1 MIILGCWSGYNLYLQ
16 FNPFKLTISFVL
28 QVFIYGLLFVG
39 LIFGFYGMLS
49 EKNVRMKTGFLCFWV
64 GCISLL
70 IKVIIG
76 IFYEG
81 INFRCLFEL
90 LLSLFFPPYCISCTG
105 GILSQLRLVR
115 SCYFLRI
122 IISPSGRLLSVSKKN
137 EKMGNIS
144 SSAFLLQAL

>member
-1 MIILGCWSGYNLYLQ
+1 MEFENNNFLQNLERPPNINNLSISNIIQIVLMIILGCWSGYNLYLQ

-28 QVFIYGLLFVG
+28 QVIIYGLLFCG

-49 EKNVRMKTGFLCFWV
+49 EKNVKMKTGFLCFWV

-70 IKVIIG
+70 IKVIIS

-90 LLSLFFPPYCISCTG
+90 LFSLLLGFV
-105 GILSQLRLVR
+105 ILKQ
-115 SCYFLRI
+115 I
-122 IISPSGRLLSVSKKN
+122 QHI
-137 EKMGNIS
+137 
-144 SSAFLLQAL
+144 

>member
-1 MIILGCWSGYNLYLQ
+1 MEFENNNFLQNLERPPNINNLSISNIIQIVLMIILGCWSGYNLYLQ

-70 IKVIIG
+70 IKAIIDILSSG
-76 IFYEG
+76 ITFK
-81 INFRCLFEL
+81 CLFEL
-90 LLSLFFPPYCISCTG
+90 LLSLLLGFV
-105 GILSQLRLVR
+105 ILKQ
-115 SCYFLRI
+115 I
-122 IISPSGRLLSVSKKN
+122 QHI
-137 EKMGNIS
+137 
-144 SSAFLLQAL
+144 

>member
-1 MIILGCWSGYNLYLQ
+1 MEFENNNFLQNLERPPNINNLSISNIIQIVLMIILGCWSGYNLYLQ

-28 QVFIYGLLFVG
+28 QVFIYGLLFCG

-90 LLSLFFPPYCISCTG
+90 LFSLLLGFV
-105 GILSQLRLVR
+105 ILKQ
-115 SCYFLRI
+115 I
-122 IISPSGRLLSVSKKN
+122 QHI
-137 EKMGNIS
+137 
-144 SSAFLLQAL
+144 

>member
-1 MIILGCWSGYNLYLQ
+1 MEFENNNFLQNLERPPNINNLSISNIIQIVLMIILGCWSGYNLYLQ

-28 QVFIYGLLFVG
+28 QVFIYGLLFCG

-64 GCISLL
+64 GCITLL

-90 LLSLFFPPYCISCTG
+90 LLSLFLGFV
-105 GILSQLRLVR
+105 ILKQ
-115 SCYFLRI
+115 I
-122 IISPSGRLLSVSKKN
+122 QHI
-137 EKMGNIS
+137 
-144 SSAFLLQAL
+144 

>member
-1 MIILGCWSGYNLYLQ
+1 MEFENNNFLQNLERPPNINNLSISNIIQIVLMIILGCWSGYNLYLQ

-28 QVFIYGLLFVG
+28 QVFIYGLLFCG

-49 EKNVRMKTGFLCFWV
+49 EKNVKMKTGFLCFWV

-76 IFYEG
+76 IFYEA

-90 LLSLFFPPYCISCTG
+90 LLSLFLGFV
-105 GILSQLRLVR
+105 ILKQ
-115 SCYFLRI
+115 I
-122 IISPSGRLLSVSKKN
+122 QHI
-137 EKMGNIS
+137 
-144 SSAFLLQAL
+144 

>member
-1 MIILGCWSGYNLYLQ
+1 MEFENNNFLQNLERPPNINNLSISNIIQIVLMIILGCWSGYNLYLQ

-28 QVFIYGLLFVG
+28 QVIIYGLLFCG

-49 EKNVRMKTGFLCFWV
+49 EKNVKMKTGFLCFWV

-90 LLSLFFPPYCISCTG
+90 LFSLLLGFV
-105 GILSQLRLVR
+105 ILKQ
-115 SCYFLRI
+115 I
-122 IISPSGRLLSVSKKN
+122 QHI
-137 EKMGNIS
+137 
-144 SSAFLLQAL
+144 

>member
-1 MIILGCWSGYNLYLQ
+1 MEFENNNFLQNLERPPNINNLSISNIIQIVLMIILGCWSGYNLYLQ

-28 QVFIYGLLFVG
+28 QVFIYGLLFCG

-49 EKNVRMKTGFLCFWV
+49 EKNVKMKTGFLCFWV

-90 LLSLFFPPYCISCTG
+90 LFSLLLGFV
-105 GILSQLRLVR
+105 ILKQ
-115 SCYFLRI
+115 I
-122 IISPSGRLLSVSKKN
+122 QHI
-137 EKMGNIS
+137 
-144 SSAFLLQAL
+144 

>member
-1 MIILGCWSGYNLYLQ
+1 MEFENNNFLQNLERPPNINNLSISNIIQIVLMIILGCWSGYNLYLQ

-28 QVFIYGLLFVG
+28 QVIIYGLLFCG

-90 LLSLFFPPYCISCTG
+90 LFSLLLGFV
-105 GILSQLRLVR
+105 ILKQ
-115 SCYFLRI
+115 I
-122 IISPSGRLLSVSKKN
+122 QHI
-137 EKMGNIS
+137 
-144 SSAFLLQAL
+144 

>member
-1 MIILGCWSGYNLYLQ
+1 MEFENNNFLQNLERPPNINNLSISNIIQIVLMIILGCWSGYNLYLQ

-49 EKNVRMKTGFLCFWV
+49 EKNVKMKTGFLCFWV

-70 IKVIIG
+70 IKAIIG

-81 INFRCLFEL
+81 INFRSLFEL
-90 LLSLFFPPYCISCTG
+90 LLSLFLGFV
-105 GILSQLRLVR
+105 ILKQ
-115 SCYFLRI
+115 I
-122 IISPSGRLLSVSKKN
+122 QHI
-137 EKMGNIS
+137 
-144 SSAFLLQAL
+144 